1 MVGVVRPDVNV
12 AQVVQMVIGLQ
23 KTPASEAGEVE
34 HLVRIA
40 LDALRY
46 QVDAVDCSRGPTSRG
61 EALSRPTARLNRS
74 GPQEERAGPCA
85 QKEEVVRCCFYV
97 VHRSIAIWIN
107 AT

>member
-1 MVGVVRPDVNV
+1 MLGVVRPDVNV

-46 QVDAVDCSRGPTSRG
+46 QPDAVDGSRG
-61 EALSRPTARLNRS
+61 L
-74 GPQEERAGPCA
+74 RAGEKPCPDQLPA
-85 QKEEVVRCCFYV
+85 
-97 VHRSIAIWIN
+97 
-107 AT
+107 